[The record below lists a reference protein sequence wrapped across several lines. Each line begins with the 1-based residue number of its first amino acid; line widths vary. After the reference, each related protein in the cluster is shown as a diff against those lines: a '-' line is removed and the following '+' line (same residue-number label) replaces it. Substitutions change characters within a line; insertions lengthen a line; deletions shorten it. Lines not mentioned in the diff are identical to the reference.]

1 MKKLVI
7 TAIVA
12 VACFSMSQGQGL
24 VSSQSTNHPGGVWV
38 QSTNGITLNI
48 NDIITITAGGA
59 YSGSFVTPADLSAP
73 KVIGNAGFTVQSNR
87 VFDVCVK
94 AASANFTAS
103 NTDVGIYGP
112 VGGDNTNMPASV
124 LSLALVSNNTGGGL
138 IGGYFSPL
146 SSYHAVPTSSNY
158 TMGASGGPGTG
169 FGNLLIQDA
178 MPGGNNSVYG
188 NSSRSFNVSYAANP
202 GWAYA
207 GGTYAMNV
215 VYTAAQE

>member
-24 VSSQSTNHPGGVWV
+24 VSSQSTNHAGGVWV

-48 NDIITITAGGA
+48 NDIITITAGE
-59 YSGSFVTPADLSAP
+59 SGSFNFVTPADLSAP
-73 KVIGNAGFTVQSNR
+73 KVLGSTGFTVQSNR

-94 AASANFTAS
+94 AGSANFTAS
-103 NTDVGIYGP
+103 NIDAGIYGN
-112 VGGDNTNMPASV
+112 VSGDNTTMPASV
-124 LSLALVSNNTGGGL
+124 LSMALVTNNTGGGL
-138 IGGYFSPL
+138 VGGYFSPL
-146 SSYHAVPTSSNY
+146 SSYHPVPTSSNY
-158 TMGASGGPGTG
+158 SLGNGGGPGSG
-169 FGNLLIQDA
+169 YGNLLIQDA

-188 NSSRSFNVSYAANP
+188 NTSRSFNVSYEANP